1 VTKGLRERPVTAFQA
16 RDGNASGLHSDRTHD
31 VAAKAAAR
39 VAAAWKLTN
48 ADAAALFG
56 MSQRTWSRI
65 KAGEWGAR
73 ADQDQMLRVSGLVGL
88 YKGLH
93 LYFSDKLADRWP
105 GLANSG
111 PPFLNRSPID
121 YMTAGGLPAILETRD
136 YVDALRGGL

>member
-1 VTKGLRERPVTAFQA
+1 MAKGLGERPVAVFQA
-16 RDGNASGLHSDRTHD
+16 RTGAVTDKARD

-48 ADAAALFG
+48 ADAAVLFG
-56 MSQRTWSRI
+56 VSQRSWSRI
-65 KAGEWGAR
+65 KAGELGGG
-73 ADQDQMLRVSGLVGL
+73 ADQDQMLRISGLVGL

-105 GLANSG
+105 ELANSG
-111 PPFLNRSPID
+111 PPFMNHSPID
-121 YMTAGGLPAILETRD
+121 YMKAGGLPAILETRD